1 MPHTENT
8 PLMLRAG
15 LLSLGVHALLFGLL
29 VVSFSWQAAPTMR
42 VAEVELWDHLP
53 QQSIVIKPPEV
64 KVQIKPQQ
72 KAVEKMPQK
81 PDLKVEQKPDIALKK
96 APVVEK
102 PPKKPEKIPADSL
115 KNLQQAMLEEDAK
128 AMQEDLKKNKEKI
141 DKQQEKPSAKN
152 LAEAQAGQANAA
164 EVDEYI
170 IKITKQIRSHVNNQ
184 PCGNGKPEIEIAISL
199 ILTGEVVGTPKVI
212 KGSGIPACDD
222 AIVRA
227 VLAKPLPVPK
237 EAELFARFRDL
248 KLKFRP
254 NDGN

>member
-1 MPHTENT
+1 
-8 PLMLRAG
+8 MLRAG

-53 QQSIVIKPPEV
+53 QQPIAIKPPEV

-102 PPKKPEKIPADSL
+102 PPKKLEKIPVDVLKSL
-115 KNLQQAMLEEDAK
+115 QLAMLEEDAK
-128 AMQEDLKKNKEKI
+128 AMQEDLKKNKEHA
-141 DKQQEKPSAKN
+141 DKQQEKQAAKN

-164 EVDEYI
+164 EVDKYI
-170 IKITKQIRSHVNNQ
+170 IKITKQIRQHVIKNL
-184 PCGNGKPEIEIAISL
+184 CGNGKPEIEIAISL
-199 ILTGEVVGTPKVI
+199 IPTGEVLEPPKVI

-227 VLAKPLPVPK
+227 VLLSQPLDVPK